1 MSTASVPTAL
11 VTGGSRG
18 LGLALAGMLAARG
31 WSLVIDARAA
41 PALAAVATELSAR
54 TRVVALPGDVAD
66 PVHRAALAAAV
77 ERSGRLDLLV
87 NNASV
92 LGPSPQPLVADY
104 PLAELS
110 RVYEVNVLAPVGLI
124 QLLLPVLTRTGGRAA
139 NLSPDAPPGPHPGW
153 GGGGPP
159 RGGPPPAGPGAPARG
174 PPPPGGP
181 PPPPPD
187 RART

>member
-11 VTGGSRG
+11 GTGGSRG
-18 LGLALAGMLAARG
+18 LGLALARTLAARG

-41 PALAAVATELSAR
+41 PALEAVATELSAR

-66 PVHRAALAAAV
+66 PAHRAALAAAV

-124 QLLLPVLTRTGGRAA
+124 QLLLPVLTRTGGGGATARSRPPPAARPGAGGGGRALRPRGA
-139 NLSPDAPPGPHPGW
+139 RGPRPPGP
-153 GGGGPP
+153 PP
-159 RGGPPPAGPGAPARG
+159 RRLAARTS
-174 PPPPGGP
+174 
-181 PPPPPD
+181 D
-187 RART
+187 RA